1 MRKEVI
7 YTLKNLYRADM
18 NIYGYHFGKG
28 EKSACIVGACR
39 GNEIQQLYICSQLVR
54 KLKELE
60 ERGAIV
66 KNNEILVIPS
76 VNPSSMNISKRFWPT
91 DDTDIN
97 RMYPGDPAERRRN
110 GSPPVSSMWRA
121 SIIMAYS
128 LRVST
133 YPVTLYRMCG

>member
-60 ERGAIV
+60 ERGAIGTLIEKIEEV
-66 KNNEILVIPS
+66 VPELHKPERP
-76 VNPSSMNISKRFWPT
+76 FA
-91 DDTDIN
+91 IN
-97 RMYPGDPAERRRN
+97 HLFGSWGLGQMLER
-110 GSPPVSSMWRA
+110 
-121 SIIMAYS
+121 
-128 LRVST
+128 
-133 YPVTLYRMCG
+133 

>member
-91 DDTDIN
+91 DGYQPHVSGGSGRRDDETD
-97 RMYPGDPAERRRN
+97 RFRCLRCGA
-110 GSPPVSSMWRA
+110 PV
-121 SIIMAYS
+121 
-128 LRVST
+128 
-133 YPVTLYRMCG
+133 

>member
-97 RMYPGDPAERRRN
+97 
-110 GSPPVSSMWRA
+110 GSLPVSSMWRA

>member
-54 KLKELE
+54 KLKQRYWPSICYQEIK
-60 ERGAIV
+60 GA
-66 KNNEILVIPS
+66 
-76 VNPSSMNISKRFWPT
+76 
-91 DDTDIN
+91 
-97 RMYPGDPAERRRN
+97 GGA
-110 GSPPVSSMWRA
+110 GSDRKK
-121 SIIMAYS
+121 
-128 LRVST
+128 
-133 YPVTLYRMCG
+133 

>member
-66 KNNEILVIPS
+66 KNNEILVIR
-76 VNPSSMNISKRFWPT
+76 ISTACIRG
-91 DDTDIN
+91 I
-97 RMYPGDPAERRRN
+97 RAERRRN
-110 GSPPVSSMWRA
+110 GSLPVSSMWRA